1 MFPKKFKSFND
12 TILKTLKDINKTYV
26 KRIHINKNKLSFKEI
41 FYFSLKLV
49 TKSSYST
56 TNTDLKID
64 NFFNFS
70 NNAYHKKRTLCDI
83 SYFDKIKDNIL
94 KDIYSNNTSR
104 RFIAVDGSQLN
115 LNKSLSK
122 NDFKL
127 SKNKNYTTGLLSSLF
142 DTKKKIPIDYY
153 LSNGKITETECLYKQ
168 LDKVNKNDVLI
179 MDRGYYSEKLMETLH
194 NKNINYIFRI
204 KKSHVFFI
212 KSKRFYYRN
221 R

>member
-1 MFPKKFKSFND
+1 VF
-12 TILKTLKDINKTYV
+12 
-26 KRIHINKNKLSFKEI
+26 LS
-41 FYFSLKLV
+41 Y
-49 TKSSYST
+49 
-56 TNTDLKID
+56 
-64 NFFNFS
+64 
-70 NNAYHKKRTLCDI
+70 LCDI

-204 KKSHVFFI
+204 KKSHVFLSNQKDFI
-212 KSKRFYYRN
+212 TEIG
-221 R
+221 